1 MYIRYSLSVCEK
13 KGLVLC
19 VYRPGGGGFIDVVWL
34 CVYRER
40 VKICAVV
47 KCDRG

>member
-19 VYRPGGGGFIDVVWL
+19 VYRPGGGDLLMSFG
-34 CVYRER
+34 CVSTG
-40 VKICAVV
+40 
-47 KCDRG
+47 RGSKYVPW